1 MRQILFLSLALFV
14 VAACSSQKPE
24 PKGNRKK
31 IVLIPG
37 HDSHGVGEHEHLGG
51 CILLAELLNKNVP
64 GVLAV
69 VTEQGWPKDT
79 TILDDA
85 DAIVMYSDGG
95 ESHMAIPH
103 LAHLDRLMNKGV
115 GLLNLHYAVEVP
127 KGVVGDYFK
136 KWVGGYF
143 ETDWSVN
150 PFWVAKYTSFPRVPI
165 TNGVKPFETKDE
177 WYYHMRFVDNDKNLV
192 PILVALPPPSSL
204 DRKDGPHEGNPAVR
218 DAVINK
224 KEPQVMAWA
233 YTRAN
238 GGRGFGLTGAHVH
251 DNWMNDDFRK
261 LVLNAIVWTAQMAVP
276 ENGVSSA
283 TPTKARLDS
292 LRKDPNHER

>member
-1 MRQILFLSLALFV
+1 MGLF
-14 VAACSSQKPE
+14 SQQ
-24 PKGNRKK
+24 GNGNKKK

-51 CILLAELLNKNVP
+51 CILLAQLLNDNVP
-64 GVLAV
+64 GVNAV

-95 ESHMAIPH
+95 DQHMAIPH
-103 LAHLDRLMNKGV
+103 LQHLDRLMNKGV

-127 KGVVGDYFK
+127 TGEPADYFK

-143 ETDWSVN
+143 ETGWSVN
-150 PFWVAKYTSFPRVPI
+150 PEFTAHFTTLPKHPI
-165 TNGVKPFETKDE
+165 TNGVKPFQTEDE
-177 WYYHMRFVDNDKNLV
+177 WYYHMRFVENDKNLV
-192 PILVALPPPSSL
+192 PILKTLPPPSSL
-204 DRKDGPHEGNPAVR
+204 SREDGPHENNKDVREAVLNR
-218 DAVINK
+218 

-238 GGRGFGLTGAHVH
+238 GGRGFGLTGAHRH

-261 LVLNAIVWTAQMAVP
+261 LVLNAIIWTAKVDVP
-276 ENGVSSA
+276 GGGVPSKR
-283 TPTKARLDS
+283 PTKAALDA
-292 LRKDPNHER
+292 LRKDPNNPR